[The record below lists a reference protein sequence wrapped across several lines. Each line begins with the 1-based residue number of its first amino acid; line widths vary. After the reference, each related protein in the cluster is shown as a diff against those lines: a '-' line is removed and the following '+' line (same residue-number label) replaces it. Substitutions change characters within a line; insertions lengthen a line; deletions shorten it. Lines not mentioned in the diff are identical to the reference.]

1 MLPRAQVA
9 HVTDNRLRIRIPS
22 MKSKLWYFEKLTE
35 NLSARGDV
43 KEVWTNPSVGSVLII
58 HEARLEDLV
67 NYASNSGLFSLSA
80 VGPTPKTLYD
90 EVAGVFK
97 GWNRNLKS
105 FTGGRVDI
113 PSLVFL
119 LLIISGVYQIMRG
132 RFTAPAWYT
141 AFWYALG
148 VFSKGQIEDWDA
160 EDDMGGSIMN
170 GPDLIGDGGE

>member
-1 MLPRAQVA
+1 MLPIAQVA

-22 MKSKLWYFEKLTE
+22 MKGKLWYFERLTK
-35 NLSARGDV
+35 NLDARGDV
-43 KEVWTNPSVGSVLII
+43 KEVWTNPSVGSALIV

-67 NYASNSGLFSLSA
+67 EHASTAGLFSLSA
-80 VGPTPKTLYD
+80 KGPTPKTLYD
-90 EVAGVFK
+90 EVASVFK

-119 LLIISGVYQIMRG
+119 VLVLSGLYQIMRG

-148 VFSKGQIEDWDA
+148 VFSKGQIEDWDS
-160 EDDMGGSIMN
+160 EDDLGPGIIN